1 MRNVHSYQ
9 GGAVDG
15 RPVLGTTWVYI
26 GHDSVSAWKCSYVSG
41 QCKRMCERTTE
52 HKGQVSGKA
61 DGLSGFVPRAG
72 GRRVKTIIFV
82 RL

>member
-15 RPVLGTTWVYI
+15 RPVLGTTGVYVQ
-26 GHDSVSAWKCSYVSG
+26 HDSVSAWKCSYVSG

-52 HKGQVSGKA
+52 HKGQWEGW
-61 DGLSGFVPRAG
+61 
-72 GRRVKTIIFV
+72 RVLWVACHEQEV
-82 RL
+82 RE